1 MNGPTA
7 EGLNQHIVFA
17 KDLNQRLMNQEHL
30 PAYQPQ
36 HRMGYADRNGHR
48 QRKFTTT
55 WRSTTQEDN
64 CYLKSSGG
72 DGSICKMP
80 HRPTRCI
87 SRIDRGN
94 TRRERGRG
102 QIKKEIDGTKSN
114 GCQHLLCWHTQ
125 KQPKRLCTKP
135 KGAIEFKSNS
145 AAPETII
152 SSTVAHHQWHQKGVL
167 DIGYCTRSER

>member
-1 MNGPTA
+1 MNGPTVK
-7 EGLNQHIVFA
+7 GLNQHIVFA

-125 KQPKRLCTKP
+125 KKQSVCVQNQRVPLNL
-135 KGAIEFKSNS
+135 GAIQRHPKQLFHQQWH
-145 AAPETII
+145 II
-152 SSTVAHHQWHQKGVL
+152 SGTEMV
-167 DIGYCTRSER
+167 C